1 MPRDRSRIVPALLL
15 ATLLAGWVVAP
26 VAHRVD
32 HALRWITSHSG
43 PTGDGVGEH
52 DTGGVASAH
61 QCPLVVQVFAGVAAS
76 TAASRSVPPT
86 TLLPVPPVAFL
97 GGVPLSA
104 AAPRGPPIGV

>member
-15 ATLLAGWVVAP
+15 AILLAGWVVAP

-32 HALRWITSHSG
+32 HALRWITSHAG
-43 PTGDGVGEH
+43 PTGDGVGEQ
-52 DTGGVASAH
+52 DAGGVASAH

-76 TAASRSVPPT
+76 TAASRAVPPT
-86 TLLPVPPVAFL
+86 ALLPVPPAVFL
-97 GGVPLSA
+97 DGAHVSA